1 MNTQSQLYKITD
13 GDLTSYEIPMG
24 KVIVVGI
31 PSAFSPG
38 CTNKHLPG
46 FANNIDKL
54 SDYKVVMVAI
64 ETPYTMEVW
73 NKIHGSEKID
83 SVADPLGSFCETLSE
98 VCGQWENMMGKTC
111 NRFAYL
117 FEDGKVSKKFSNPW
131 FEDVYKEL

>member
-1 MNTQSQLYKITD
+1 MNLQSQLYKSID
-13 GDLTSYEIPMG
+13 GKLESYEIPKG

-54 SDYKVVMVAI
+54 SNYKVVMVAI
-64 ETPYTMEVW
+64 ETPYIMEAW
-73 NKIHGSEKID
+73 NKEYGSEKID
-83 SVADPLGSFCETLSE
+83 SVADPLGLFCETLSE
-98 VCGQWENMMGKTC
+98 ICGQWEHMMGKTC

-131 FEDVYKEL
+131 FDDVYKEI